1 MKPIL
6 TPIESMDQLPVTH
19 SLTKAEQEFLA
30 KADQK
35 TIELHDLAVKWLQT
49 SYRLEWSHMFN
60 PAKH

>member
-1 MKPIL
+1 MKPIFGL
-6 TPIESMDQLPVTH
+6 IDRMDQLPVTH

-49 SYRLEWSHMFN
+49 SYRLEWSHMFK

>member
-1 MKPIL
+1 M
-6 TPIESMDQLPVTH
+6 EQLPVTH